1 MLKNVKVPLNSR
13 CYDELFMSLTDKKL
27 LSAGRYP
34 KSSPVKFRGDSALE
48 DGVSSN
54 KPDGLVGG
62 FYDSGNNMKFTFPT
76 AYTVTLLSW
85 SVIEYHP
92 KYADMNELDHV
103 KDIIRWGTDY
113 LLKVFVAP
121 NATSNQTTIYSQVSH
136 MSSRSTI
143 IKIFIVQLFLNIES
157 SMSCLL
163 LNSITKCDARLA
175 VPIMMVMNKLMTT
188 AGKDQKT

>member
-1 MLKNVKVPLNSR
+1 M
-13 CYDELFMSLTDKKL
+13 
-27 LSAGRYP
+27 
-34 KSSPVKFRGDSALE
+34 E